1 MCDRLQPVALST
13 RVLVLQHPQEIDVDL
28 GTVGL
33 LTQSSPTVMVRPGL
47 SWASLAHAT
56 SDPDARSADWAVLWG
71 ASLPRPLTEEE
82 ASREVVVLPPKGRPL
97 REAPFVGLVAL
108 DGTWSQ
114 AKALWWRNAWL
125 LKLHRV
131 VLHPSQPGI
140 YGRLR
145 REPRRG
151 AVSTLEALA
160 LALAANS
167 EDPAASELLRRLM
180 RTMCQRARD
189 VVHK

>member
-1 MCDRLQPVALST
+1 MQPLVLTT

-28 GTVGL
+28 GTAGL
-33 LTQSSPTVMVRPGL
+33 LVQSSSSVTVRPGL
-47 SWASLAHAT
+47 SWASLSQAT
-56 SDPDARSADWAVLWG
+56 GDPEARPGAWAVLWG
-71 ASLPRPLTEEE
+71 GSLPRPLTEEE
-82 ASREVVVLPPKGRPL
+82 ARQEVVVLPPRGRAS

-114 AKALWWRNAWL
+114 AKALWWRNPWL

-131 VLHPSQPGI
+131 VLHPRQPGI

-145 REPRRG
+145 QEPRRE

-160 LALAANS
+160 LALVANG
-167 EDPAASELLRRLM
+167 EVPEAGDRLRRLM
-180 RTMCQRARD
+180 RAMCQRARD
-189 VVHK
+189 FSRKQEV